1 MSPDDVSP
9 NEMGTNRYDE
19 GDELERL
26 LEGSAETREL
36 LPELAVFVDDLLVMP
51 APSPGAEELHVAAMM
66 SESSRLLADKGDPVA
81 RPVSNAHGPARQVSG
96 LPMRRSIPM
105 VKLIAKVMAP
115 LVAVFTLMGG
125 LAYAQVLPD
134 PLQNAVA
141 DAGGAVGLDIPGTD
155 DGDVEEAGDVD
166 EVDNVDEA
174 DKADVEDEAGDVDEI
189 DDNDEADENDNSGPG
204 GGSDDEDADDNSGPG
219 GGDETDDDG
228 DVDDEAD
235 ENDNSGPGG
244 GSDDEADDDSDD
256 SGHGGGGSDDEP
268 ETDDDSDN
276 SGHSGSDSDDEVDEV
291 ESED

>member
-1 MSPDDVSP
+1 
-9 NEMGTNRYDE
+9 MGTNRYDE

-174 DKADVEDEAGDVDEI
+174 DEADVEDEAGDVDET
-189 DDNDEADENDNSGPG
+189 DEN
-204 GGSDDEDADDNSGPG
+204 
-219 GGDETDDDG
+219 
-228 DVDDEAD
+228 DEAD